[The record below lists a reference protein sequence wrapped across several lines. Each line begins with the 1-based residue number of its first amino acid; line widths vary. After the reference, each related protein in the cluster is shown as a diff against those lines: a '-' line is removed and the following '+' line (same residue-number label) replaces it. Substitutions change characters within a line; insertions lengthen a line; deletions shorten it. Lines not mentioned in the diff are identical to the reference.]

1 MCWRDS
7 GEEHECGRAE
17 MKKWWRGQQTQA
29 LLHRNTWPPWGKR
42 RSSRDGIREAEVGT
56 KQKKIRGGQTHS
68 FIADTTAC
76 WGPQGRE
83 GCLGIKA
90 NRKGSSKLWQMC
102 TYCSG
107 LQMKCWGKTQRGIKN
122 ITKYSWKTQQYQTP
136 PIGGALAIKKL
147 QTFKVFN
154 DVKWCQHKKYKTQR
168 RILL

>member
-1 MCWRDS
+1 MFVCWRDS
-7 GEEHECGRAE
+7 GEEHECGRTE

-68 FIADTTAC
+68 FIDDTTAC

-107 LQMKCWGKTQRGIKN
+107 LQMKCWGKTQRGIKKHYKVQLEN
-122 ITKYSWKTQQYQTP
+122 PTIPDTTNRWSFSNKKTSNFQS
-136 PIGGALAIKKL
+136 I
-147 QTFKVFN
+147 
-154 DVKWCQHKKYKTQR
+154 
-168 RILL
+168 